1 MKDNIYDNLESNI
14 KNISLSRDMYK
25 IVFTT
30 EDDQDIE
37 FEIVTTFRSKSRKK
51 IYYIMTDNTRSENG
65 ELNILVFYVNDNEE
79 ATDKFYPVN
88 DDDELKMVYDVFN
101 KIQNNI

>member
-25 IVFTT
+25 IVFET
-30 EDDQDIE
+30 EDNKDIE
-37 FEIVTTFRSKSRKK
+37 YEIVATFRSKSKKK
-51 IYYIMTDNTRSENG
+51 IYYIMTDNTRSDND
-65 ELNILVFYVNDNEE
+65 ELNITAYYVNEDE
-79 ATDKFYPVN
+79 AFDEFYPVI
-88 DDDELKMVYDVFN
+88 DDNELKMVYDVFN